1 MLNKFAQDKRSSS
14 PGQQIFIYLGDL
26 MFLKI
31 IYALVITAAMF
42 GIAIGQLPSASPLI
56 TDPIIVESGRNVFNV
71 SGTNFTDYN
80 FFGASDSGTTGIDVG
95 SAGVPA
101 SIRNFLN
108 GALASERAS
117 MNPGIGKKPALI
129 GSMVGY
135 QYTPPNSTA

>member
-1 MLNKFAQDKRSSS
+1 
-14 PGQQIFIYLGDL
+14 

-31 IYALVITAAMF
+31 MYVLIIAAMV
-42 GIAIGQLPSASPLI
+42 GIVSGQLPTASPLI
-56 TDPIIVESGRNVFNV
+56 TDPIIVESGRDVFNV

-80 FFGASDSGTTGIDVG
+80 FFGSSDSGTTGIDVG

-101 SIRNFLN
+101 SIRDFLN

>member
-1 MLNKFAQDKRSSS
+1 MFA
-14 PGQQIFIYLGDL
+14 
-26 MFLKI
+26 KI
-31 IYALVITAAMF
+31 VYSLIISAAMI
-42 GIAIGQLPSASPLI
+42 GIAFGQLPSASPLI

-80 FFGASDSGTTGIDVG
+80 FFGSSDVGTSGIDVG

-117 MNPGIGKKPALI
+117 TNPGIGKKPALL

-135 QYTPPNSTA
+135 QYTPPTA